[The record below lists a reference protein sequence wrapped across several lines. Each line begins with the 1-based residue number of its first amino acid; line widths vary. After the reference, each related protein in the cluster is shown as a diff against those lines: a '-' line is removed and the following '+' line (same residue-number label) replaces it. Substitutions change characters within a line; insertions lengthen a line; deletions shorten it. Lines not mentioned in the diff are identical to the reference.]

1 MFYSNFTYKNNNEP
15 VEKEDEKIEEKVSV
29 AAEEPSAAAQAP
41 QDMIMPETLE
51 STLFIPGYLNTQ
63 IGKYMRVEFLV
74 GNGLTDRNGKL
85 VKVGASYII
94 LQAQNGDLIVCDLFS
109 IKFATI
115 IESPTVI

>member
-1 MFYSNFTYKNNNEP
+1 MLFTNFTYKNDDA
-15 VEKEDEKIEEKVSV
+15 VEKEQASETV
-29 AAEEPSAAAQAP
+29 ATAAQEP
-41 QDMIMPETLE
+41 MQDNSANDMPMPETLE

-63 IGKYMRVEFLV
+63 IGKYMRIEFLI

-109 IKFATI
+109 IKFVTI

>member
-1 MFYSNFTYKNNNEP
+1 MLSNFTYNNDNDSM
-15 VEKEDEKIEEKVSV
+15 EKEDEKVEKTVT
-29 AAEEPSAAAQAP
+29 AMAEEPQ
-41 QDMIMPETLE
+41 QNNIMPETLE

>member
-1 MFYSNFTYKNNNEP
+1 MFYTNFTYNQNQSP
-15 VEKEDEKIEEKVSV
+15 VEKEPTEEKVEKV
-29 AAEEPSAAAQAP
+29 TTNAEAPVPDAAASDAP
-41 QDMIMPETLE
+41 MPETLE

-63 IGKYMRVEFLV
+63 LGKYMRIEFLI
-74 GNGLTDRNGKL
+74 GNSLTDRNGKL

>member
-1 MFYSNFTYKNNNEP
+1 MFYSNFTYKSGNES
-15 VEKEDEKIEEKVSV
+15 VEKEEEKVAV
-29 AAEEPSAAAQAP
+29 AQQEPIVGDQAQ
-41 QDMIMPETLE
+41 QDVIMPESLE

>member
-1 MFYSNFTYKNNNEP
+1 MFYSNFTYNTDNADKR
-15 VEKEDEKIEEKVSV
+15 VEKEDERVLTN
-29 AAEEPSAAAQAP
+29 AEPDAGTSDTP
-41 QDMIMPETLE
+41 MPETLE

-63 IGKYMRVEFLV
+63 IGKYMRVEFLI

-94 LQAQNGDLIVCDLFS
+94 LQAQNGDLVVCDLFS
-109 IKFATI
+109 IKFVTI

>member
-1 MFYSNFTYKNNNEP
+1 MFYSNFTYNKNERPEEERAAVMQDEP
-15 VEKEDEKIEEKVSV
+15 T
-29 AAEEPSAAAQAP
+29 PGAP
-41 QDMIMPETLE
+41 MPETLE

-63 IGKYMRVEFLV
+63 IGKYMRVEFLI

-94 LQAQNGDLIVCDLFS
+94 LQSQNGDLIVCDLFS
-109 IKFATI
+109 RKFVTI

>member
-1 MFYSNFTYKNNNEP
+1 MFYSNFTYRNDTP
-15 VEKEDEKIEEKVSV
+15 VEKEDEAETVSV
-29 AAEEPSAAAQAP
+29 AAEAPSAENPAQ
-41 QDMIMPETLE
+41 QDAIMPETLE

-63 IGKYMRVEFLV
+63 IGKYMRVEFLI